1 MGTCSM
7 SCSRR
12 SFMTKPPPSPP
23 AVSQSSP
30 GTTVLVVDDDVMVL
44 QAVVILLED
53 HGFNVLAAVDG
64 DQGLRE
70 YRTHRPDVI
79 LTDIIM
85 PQKEGIS
92 LIRDLRREFPEAKIV
107 AMSGGGRVGNSDYIT
122 IAKALGADTGL
133 NKPFDE
139 DQLIETLQMLL
150 RPEKSAQ
157 VSAA

>member
-1 MGTCSM
+1 MGLCSM
-7 SCSRR
+7 SRSGSR
-12 SFMTKPPPSPP
+12 SMSPP

-30 GTTVLVVDDDVMVL
+30 GATVLVVDDDVMVL

-64 DQGLRE
+64 VQGMHE

-92 LIRDLRREFPEAKIV
+92 LIRTCGASSPRRRSSPCPAVDGWAIQ
-107 AMSGGGRVGNSDYIT
+107 IT
-122 IAKALGADTGL
+122 SRSPRRSVPMPA
-133 NKPFDE
+133 
-139 DQLIETLQMLL
+139 
-150 RPEKSAQ
+150 
-157 VSAA
+157 

>member
-1 MGTCSM
+1 
-7 SCSRR
+7 
-12 SFMTKPPPSPP
+12 MTNPPSQP

-53 HGFNVLAAVDG
+53 RGFNVLAAVDG
-64 DQGLRE
+64 VQGLHE
-70 YRTHRPDVI
+70 YRKHRPDVV

-92 LIRDLRREFPEAKIV
+92 LIRDLRREFPEAKII
-107 AMSGGGRVGNSDYIT
+107 AMSGGGRMGNSDYIT
-122 IAKALGADTGL
+122 IAKTLGADTSL

-150 RPEKSAQ
+150 RPAEPSAQ
-157 VSAA
+157 ISAA

>member
-1 MGTCSM
+1 
-7 SCSRR
+7 
-12 SFMTKPPPSPP
+12 MTKPPSPP
-23 AVSQSSP
+23 AVPRP

-53 HGFNVLAAVDG
+53 RGFNVLAAVDG
-64 DQGLRE
+64 VQGLRE

-107 AMSGGGRVGNSDYIT
+107 AMSGGGRMGNSDYIT
-122 IAKALGADTGL
+122 IAKTLGADAGL

-139 DQLIETLQMLL
+139 DELIATICELL
-150 RPEKSAQ
+150 RPATPSRES
-157 VSAA
+157 SAA

>member
-1 MGTCSM
+1 
-7 SCSRR
+7 
-12 SFMTKPPPSPP
+12 MTNPPSPP
-23 AVSQSSP
+23 AVSQFSP

-53 HGFNVLAAVDG
+53 RGFNVLAAVDG
-64 DQGLRE
+64 VQGLHE
-70 YRTHRPDVI
+70 YRKHRPDVI

-122 IAKALGADTGL
+122 IAKALGADTAL
-133 NKPFDE
+133 SKPFDE
-139 DQLIETLQMLL
+139 DQLIETLRALL
-150 RPEKSAQ
+150 GPVERANQ